1 MATKLFYFS
10 YFKGAQG
17 LAGDVGRQGEDGKK
31 VNCLVMNIYI
41 Q

>member
-1 MATKLFYFS
+1 MVTKLFS
-10 YFKGAQG
+10 CSCFKGEQG

-31 VNCLVMNIYI
+31 VNCLVLNIYN